1 MYKNNQI
8 MVAITQA
15 TAKIYSLEEY
25 FELEKNSEIKH
36 EFVNGK
42 LIPMPGEA
50 RKANA
55 IVMNLVILLKPSLR
69 KKSFNVYGHDVRT
82 IVRDGKI
89 YRYPDIV
96 VNHITDDSDDY
107 NVKQP
112 ILIVEVASE
121 SSSKRDRETK
131 LQQYTKIESLQYYII
146 INQDK
151 MLVEMYSRNGQRW
164 FYDVFTQPTDI
175 VNLPIFDIN
184 LTLIDIYEDV
194 VLVENTE
201 DI

>member
-1 MYKNNQI
+1 

-50 RKANA
+50 KEANEIA
-55 IVMNLVILLKPSLR
+55 TNLVVLMKPILR
-69 KKSFNVYGHDVRT
+69 KKGFKIYDHDVRT
-82 IVRDGKI
+82 IVRDDKI
-89 YRYPDIV
+89 YRYPDVV
-96 VNHITDDSDDY
+96 VNHITDDSDKFHI
-107 NVKQP
+107 KQP
-112 ILIVEVASE
+112 ILIVEVASGD
-121 SSSKRDRETK
+121 SSKRDRETK
-131 LQQYTKIESLQYYII
+131 LQEYTKIESLQYYII
-146 INQDK
+146 IDQDK

-164 FYDVFTQPTDI
+164 FYDIFTQPTDI
-175 VNLPIFDIN
+175 LNLPVFDIN
-184 LTLIDIYEDV
+184 LTLVDIYEDV
-194 VLVENTE
+194 VLVENAE